1 VALSA
6 PLDSHSISRKILP
19 MSNNYYETL
28 DIDKSASADEIKK
41 AFRKKAQQYHPDK
54 KGGDEKKFKEANE
67 AYTVL
72 SNPQKKTQY
81 DQFGSADA
89 GAGFGGGG
97 GGGFGGGF
105 GGFQGGGGQNVE
117 FDMNDIFESFFGGG
131 RRQRTPRGRDIY
143 LDVDIEF
150 KDLIFGIKKEIKF
163 TRDANKSDEEMTV
176 TIPAGIDSGEML
188 RVRDKGEPVEG
199 GNPGD
204 LYIRV
209 HTKMPKDTQK
219 MGQNIIQLLTI
230 SAPEA
235 ILGGKK
241 EITFLEEKL
250 TVKIPSGITHGN
262 MLRVKGKG
270 IEMRNGVRGDLML
283 QIDIDIPKK
292 VSKKAKGLLED
303 LLKELS

>member
-1 VALSA
+1 
-6 PLDSHSISRKILP
+6 
-19 MSNNYYETL
+19 MSKNYYEVLGVEKT
-28 DIDKSASADEIKK
+28 ASKDEIKK

-54 KGGDEKKFKEANE
+54 KGGDEAKFKEANE
-67 AYTVL
+67 AYTAL
-72 SNPQKKTQY
+72 SDDQKKAQY
-81 DQFGSADA
+81 DQFGSTDA
-89 GAGFGGGG
+89 GAGFGGGA
-97 GGGFGGGF
+97 GGFGGGF
-105 GGFQGGGGQNVE
+105 GGFQGGGQEAE

-150 KDLIFGIKKEIKF
+150 KDLIFGVKKEIKF
-163 TRDANKSDEEMTV
+163 TRDAHKSDEKMTV

-188 RVRDKGEPVEG
+188 RVREKGEPVEG
-199 GNPGD
+199 GNSGD

-209 HTKMPKDTQK
+209 HTAMPKNTQK
-219 MGQNIIQLLTI
+219 MGQNIIQLFTI

-241 EITFLEEKL
+241 EITFLDEKL
-250 TVKIPSGITHGN
+250 TVKIPAGITHGN

-270 IEMRNGVRGDLML
+270 IEMRPGMRGDLML

-292 VSKKAKGLLED
+292 VSKKAKGLLEE
-303 LLKELS
+303 LQKELS

>member
-1 VALSA
+1 
-6 PLDSHSISRKILP
+6 
-19 MSNNYYETL
+19 MSKNYYEVL
-28 DIDKSASADEIKK
+28 GVDKTATKDEIKK

-54 KGGDEKKFKEANE
+54 KGGDEAKFKEANE
-67 AYTVL
+67 AYTAL
-72 SNPQKKTQY
+72 SDDQKKAQY
-81 DQFGSADA
+81 DQFGSTDA

-97 GGGFGGGF
+97 AGGFGGFGGG
-105 GGFQGGGGQNVE
+105 GGQGAE

-150 KDLIFGIKKEIKF
+150 KDLIFGTKKEIKF

-188 RVRDKGEPVEG
+188 RVREKGEPVEG
-199 GNPGD
+199 GTPGD

-209 HTKMPKDTQK
+209 HTTMPRNTQT
-219 MGQNIIQLLTI
+219 MGQNIIQLFTI

-241 EITFLEEKL
+241 EITFLDEKL
-250 TVKIPSGITHGN
+250 TVKIPAGITHGN

-270 IEMRNGVRGDLML
+270 IEMRTGIRGDLML

-292 VSKKAKGLLED
+292 VSKKAKGLLEE
-303 LLKELS
+303 LQKELS

>member
-1 VALSA
+1 
-6 PLDSHSISRKILP
+6 
-19 MSNNYYETL
+19 MSKNYYEVL
-28 DIDKSASADEIKK
+28 GVDKTATKDEIKK

-54 KGGDEKKFKEANE
+54 KGGDEAKFKEANE
-67 AYTVL
+67 AYTAL
-72 SNPQKKTQY
+72 SDDQKKAQY
-81 DQFGSADA
+81 DQFGSTDA

-97 GGGFGGGF
+97 AGGFGGFGGG
-105 GGFQGGGGQNVE
+105 GGQGAE

-150 KDLIFGIKKEIKF
+150 KDLIFGTKKEIKF

-188 RVRDKGEPVEG
+188 RVREKGEPVEG
-199 GNPGD
+199 GTPGD

-209 HTKMPKDTQK
+209 HTTMPRNTQT
-219 MGQNIIQLLTI
+219 MGQNIIQLFTI

-241 EITFLEEKL
+241 EIIFLDEKL
-250 TVKIPSGITHGN
+250 TVKIPAGITHGN

-270 IEMRNGVRGDLML
+270 IEMRTGIRGDLML

-292 VSKKAKGLLED
+292 VSKKAKGLLEE
-303 LLKELS
+303 LQKELS